1 MQTKRNQMKNDLLV
15 DQARENSVI
24 TKFFYDLLNSKRP
37 NWKTTTDRE
46 RITYL
51 LRYYAGLSFFVLGNL
66 YHSFISWVTAYYP
79 FSLLYKD
86 RLFHHDNLK
95 VRELMVKIEKIAKK
109 EGINTLV
116 LSGGIEGE
124 MAELIGY
131 LDKGI
136 RNRQKVLDNLETT
149 LQKVYDTVY
158 VRGQGD
164 EFRILIPVESFQKI
178 INHG

>member
-1 MQTKRNQMKNDLLV
+1 MKNDLLV
-15 DQARENSVI
+15 NQARESSVV
-24 TKFFYDLLNSKRP
+24 TKFFYDLLDSKRP
-37 NWKTTTDRE
+37 NWEKATDKE
-46 RITYL
+46 RIVYL
-51 LRYYAGLSFFVLGNL
+51 LKYYTGQSFFTIGNL
-66 YHSFISWVTAYYP
+66 YHSFISWITQYYP

-95 VRELMVKIEKIAKK
+95 VRTLMIKIEKIAKK

-136 RNRQKVLDNLETT
+136 RNRQKVLGNLETT

-158 VRGQGD
+158 VRDLGD
-164 EFRILIPVESFQKI
+164 KFRILIPTKSFEDI